1 MATLDPAAELP
12 GSLRL
17 TPSFPFV
24 GRPREL
30 ALLRSLLPRAGGE
43 GRRVALLGGEAG
55 SGKSRL
61 VREFAHEAAAE
72 GVLVLYGACDAV
84 VRIPYQPIAEALGHL
99 VRVSDPEQLRHDLG
113 AGGGELTR
121 LIPDLAG
128 RAGPLPDPVVG
139 DQDTERHRLHNA
151 VAELLVNASR
161 RRPLLVVLE
170 DAHWSDT
177 PTLLLLRH
185 LSRAAASA
193 RMLLVATFRDLE
205 ADMPAELSSALVD
218 LRRTEGVVPLRLQGL
233 TTVEIS
239 ELVERAADGD
249 LGPDLPALAEAIHDL
264 TQGNAFLVIEL
275 WRALVETGA
284 LVIVAGQA
292 RLTRSPAELGS
303 PDAVREVVS
312 QRLARLDA
320 VTIDVLELAAVVGP
334 EFDLTVLAGG
344 AGSDEA
350 ALLGALDLALRSG
363 MVAAVPERPLGYC
376 FAHELVRRAL
386 YDRLTASRRAQLHLR
401 AGEAIEAAS
410 PTPSARTLADL
421 ARHFTAAAPL
431 GGTERAVAYNLR
443 AADAATAALA
453 FDESVELLRTALRL
467 GVPDRVREAEIE
479 LALGNACYRG
489 GRGSEALAAY
499 RASADIARD
508 LGDGELFARAAV
520 GFENACWRMAAVDA
534 GALQLL
540 QQAVGMLGAED
551 SSLRVMV
558 LSGLARACAFLG
570 DHASSAALRG
580 AAIAMARRLDDR
592 PALATVLMRAYWA
605 RGTTGLDE
613 ILAMLTESRD
623 IAGAIGD
630 IELQAEAMEWRISA
644 LIALGDLE
652 AARAEL
658 AEVYEMASRVGQPF
672 IIHVAEHYHSAIALC
687 DGRLAEAEVT
697 AERSFE
703 WGRLLTGRDPSG
715 SHGVQMFG
723 IRREQGRLAE
733 LAPVIRIL
741 AGGGRGVGAWGP
753 GLAAM
758 LAELGMDDEARREL
772 DRLRGRGLAE
782 LRAGLWLA
790 ALTYLADACTLVGD
804 ARMAAALYPELAAH
818 AGGIVTVG
826 HGVACYGSADRYLG
840 MVAAASGEREL
851 ARSHLEVAL
860 AVDSG
865 MGAWTWLAHTQ
876 YHLGRLLRT
885 GGDGDERERG
895 DDLLRQAAALAE
907 RIGMPTLLGRIA
919 ALGGTA
925 RRPAAAPD
933 GLSPR
938 ELQILRL
945 VSAGL
950 SNREIGRELIVSE
963 HTVANHVRSIL
974 RKTGSANRTEAAA
987 YAHRRGLSGGP
998 RSG

>member
-1 MATLDPAAELP
+1 MPTLDPAIELP

-30 ALLRSLLPRAGGE
+30 ALLRSLMPRAGGE
-43 GRRVALLGGEAG
+43 GRRVALVGGEAG

-61 VREFAHEAAAE
+61 VREFAHEAAAD

-84 VRIPYQPIAEALGHL
+84 VRIPYQPIAEALAHL
-99 VRVSDPEQLRHDLG
+99 ARISDPDQLRQDLG

-185 LSRAAASA
+185 LSRAAADA

-205 ADMPAELSSALVD
+205 ADMPVELSSTLID

-249 LGPDLPALAEAIHDL
+249 LGPDMPALAESIHDL

-284 LVIVAGQA
+284 LVVVDGQA
-292 RLTRSPAELGS
+292 RLTRAPAELGS
-303 PDAVREVVS
+303 PEAVREVVS
-312 QRLARLDA
+312 QRLARLDS
-320 VTIDVLELAAVVGP
+320 VTTDVLELAAVVGP
-334 EFDLTVLAGG
+334 EFDLVVLAGG
-344 AGSDEA
+344 AGCDEA
-350 ALLGALDLALRSG
+350 TLLGAVDLALRSG

-386 YDRLTASRRAQLHLR
+386 YDRLTASRRAELHLR
-401 AGEAIEAAS
+401 AGEALEAAS
-410 PTPSARTLADL
+410 PQPSARTLADL

-431 GGTERAVAYNLR
+431 GGAERAVAYTLR

-489 GRGSEALAAY
+489 GRGSEALTAY
-499 RASADIARD
+499 RASTDIARD
-508 LGDGELFARAAV
+508 LGNGELFARAAV

-540 QQAVGMLGAED
+540 NQAAGMLGEED

-558 LSGLARACAFLG
+558 LSGLARACAFVG
-570 DHASSAALRG
+570 DHVRSADLRG

-605 RGTTGLDE
+605 RGTTSLDE

-623 IAGAIGD
+623 IAGEIGD

-672 IIHVAEHYHSAIALC
+672 IIHVAEHYHSTIALC
-687 DGRLAEAEVT
+687 DGRLADAELT

-715 SHGVQMFG
+715 SYGVQMFG

-741 AGGGRGVGAWGP
+741 AGGSGGGAWGP
-753 GLAAM
+753 GVAAM

-772 DRLRGRGLAE
+772 DRLRRRGLAE

-804 ARMAAALYPELAAH
+804 ARMAAALYPELAPH

-840 MVAAASGEREL
+840 MVAAASGERDL

-860 AVDSG
+860 AVDGG

-876 YHLGRLLRT
+876 FHLGRLLCS
-885 GGDGDERERG
+885 GGDGDDRERG
-895 DDLLRQAAALAE
+895 DDLLRQAATLAE

-919 ALGGTA
+919 ALGGPA

-945 VSAGL
+945 VSQGL
-950 SNREIGRELIVSE
+950 SNREIGRELTVSE
-963 HTVANHVRSIL
+963 HTAANHVRSIL

-987 YAHRRGLSGGP
+987 YAHRRGLSGNP
-998 RSG
+998 RAG